1 MVNLWGKRGDAP
13 HDEAK
18 ARGADEAF
26 GMKWM
31 HGTPEDT
38 ALRVK
43 KLPHTWM
50 VENARGESVGNAQDL
65 EAAVRIAHLVA
76 EAEQASV
83 IQVLSEDGSVCRT
96 IDV

>member
-1 MVNLWGKRGDAP
+1 VNLCEKWGDALNNE
-13 HDEAK
+13 EAK
-18 ARGADEAF
+18 SRGADEAF
-26 GMKWM
+26 DMTLN
-31 HGTPEDT
+31 GTPEDT

-43 KLPHTWM
+43 KLTHTWV
-50 VENARGESVGNAQDL
+50 VENAKGESVGNAQDL

-83 IQVLSEDGSVCRT
+83 IQVLSDDGSVGQT